1 MTEFKLSPLV
11 LSSNL
16 RESLLQI
23 SATVDLEMFQ
33 IVVEH
38 MPSVNHNKPI
48 SMLLKLYQDG
58 VSTWG

>member
-1 MTEFKLSPLV
+1 MTEFKLSPMV
-11 LSSNL
+11 LSSNF

-33 IVVEH
+33 IVVEN
-38 MPSVNHNKPI
+38 MPIRNHNKPI

>member
-11 LSSNL
+11 LSSNF

-33 IVVEH
+33 IVVEN
-38 MPSVNHNKPI
+38 MPIRNHNKPI